1 MSESEI
7 VEKLKKGGAK
17 LVVLGAGYMGLPTAV
32 AFALKG
38 IKVIAADI
46 NQSVVNAINR
56 GECLIKERGLR
67 KSLKK
72 VVEAG
77 NLVATSDIE
86 RACKE
91 GSVYIILVPTPMSKG
106 EVDLSAVESASRSIE
121 RGLEKGDVVIL
132 ESTVPPGTTEDIVK
146 PILERSGLVAGR
158 DFYLAYCPERAM
170 PGRTLYE
177 IENNSRIISGINEE
191 SARIAK
197 EIYKIVVRGDIWI
210 ASSLRVAEVVK
221 IAENA
226 YRFVNIAFANELA
239 LICQK
244 IGVDVKEVIELAN
257 KHPRVSI
264 HKPGAGVGGHC
275 LPKDSRI
282 LANEAISYGLN
293 PKLLNAAEEINDSM
307 PEYVVSLAEDALKEV
322 NKNLENSKVVV
333 LGLAYKGGTD
343 DTRCSPAERIINL
356 LKDRGVNVFTYDPFI
371 HRKSIEDVLEGAD
384 CIIIATD
391 HKEFLGIEDKIIEKM
406 RNPGVI
412 VDGRNILN
420 SSKFKFNKKVVYRG
434 VGR

>member
-1 MSESEI
+1 MSASEI
-7 VEKLKKGGAK
+7 IEKLKQGESK

-32 AFALKG
+32 VFALKG

-56 GECLIKERGLR
+56 GECLIKEPGL
-67 KSLKK
+67 KEALKK
-72 VVEAG
+72 VVENG

-91 GSVYIILVPTPMSKG
+91 GSVYIILVPTPLSKEG
-106 EVDLSAVESASRSIE
+106 IDLSAVESASRSIMK
-121 RGLEKGDVVIL
+121 GLEKGDVVIL
-132 ESTVPPGTTEDIVK
+132 ESTVPPGTTENVVK
-146 PILERSGLVAGR
+146 PILEEGGLIAGE

-177 IENNSRIISGINEE
+177 IENNDRIISGINEK
-191 SARIAK
+191 SAEIVK
-197 EIYKIVVRGDIWI
+197 EIYKIVVKGNIWI
-210 ASSLRVAEVVK
+210 ASSPKIAEVVK

-244 IGVDVKEVIELAN
+244 IGADVKEVIELAN
-257 KHPRVSI
+257 KHPRVNI
-264 HKPGAGVGGHC
+264 HNPGAGVGGHC
-275 LPKDSRI
+275 LPKDSQI
-282 LANEAISYGLN
+282 LIEEAINCGLN
-293 PKLLNAAEEINDSM
+293 PKLLNAAREINESM
-307 PEYVVSLAEDALKEV
+307 PEYVVSLAEDALKEA

-343 DTRCSPAERIINL
+343 DTRYSPAMRIVNL
-356 LKDRGVNVFTYDPFI
+356 LRDKGVNVFAYDPFI
-371 HRKSIEDVLEGAD
+371 HKKNVEDVLEGAD
-384 CIIIATD
+384 CVIIATD
-391 HKEFLGIEDKIIEKM
+391 HKEFVGIEEKIVEKM
-406 RNPGVI
+406 KNPGVVI
-412 VDGRNILN
+412 DGRNILN
-420 SSKFKFNKKVVYRG
+420 PSKLYKKRIIYRG